1 MPDVRIKDTFLNALD
16 RLREVSEEIEGDSR
30 FIERAA
36 DYRAEIADFRVLIPL
51 VGSFN
56 AGKTSLVNAWL
67 ERPEG
72 AGLPTDI
79 VPQTA
84 LATEI
89 HLTDSAAAEGVELY
103 GKDDRLLRRIDLA
116 EFQRV
121 EKQTLTT
128 GDLAADYAKATV
140 RAPTWDAKE
149 WSDWKVL
156 VDMPGLDSGLRTH
169 NAAIQ
174 RYLPLGSYFILVVD
188 VEHGALR
195 ASEIGQL
202 HEFFEREVEF
212 VVLVNKIDKKRN
224 AVAEVLEHVKQQV
237 RQALGKSVEVL
248 PVSAHAPDVTA
259 LRKVID
265 DVDFERALRNFRR
278 VPILELFNDTI
289 ASLHT
294 RYSALNVSSAERER
308 TVAELEEE
316 QQALEEKLRD
326 DEKEVH
332 RRYSDQAVDRIVRSA
347 RNAIRDHA
355 GSLAQTLQSGGRQ
368 AYKSEINELVR
379 RTLNQVTGK
388 ELRATLEWIDERYSA
403 DLGRIDARH
412 QQFLL
417 TGDDGGDSEPRMTP
431 NPELLSAFAGRV
443 RGAAEASARAF
454 DQGRQRVA
462 GATTAYTATT
472 GILAA
477 ATSVVAPWL
486 EVVIIAL
493 PTIFNWLSRKAEEQ
507 RREQQLQSQMKQL
520 QSEISSKVASGV
532 ASELRERVAVD
543 FASKTKEMIEELRRR
558 VQGKIDQIKAD
569 IDKSRDEIENQRRE
583 VEQSKDRLRSAI
595 SQLTEARQS
604 IAEI

>member
-36 DYRAEIADFRVLIPL
+36 DYRAEIADFRVLIPV

-128 GDLAADYAKATV
+128 GDLAAEYAKATV
-140 RAPTWDAKE
+140 RAPTRDAEE

-188 VEHGALR
+188 MEHGALR

-202 HEFFEREVEF
+202 REFFEREVEF
-212 VVLVNKIDKKRN
+212 TVLVNKIDKKRY

-278 VPILELFNDTI
+278 VPILELFCDTI

-332 RRYSDQAVDRIVRSA
+332 SRYSEQAVDRIVRSA

-355 GSLAQTLQSGGRQ
+355 GSLAQTFQSGGRQ
-368 AYKSEINELVR
+368 AYESEINELVR

-417 TGDDGGDSEPRMTP
+417 TGEDGGDSEPRMTP
-431 NPELLSAFAGRV
+431 NPELLSDFAGRV

-507 RREQQLQSQMKQL
+507 QL
-520 QSEISSKVASGV
+520 QSEISSKVASVV
-532 ASELRERVAVD
+532 ASELRDRVAAD

-604 IAEI
+604 IAEM

>member
-36 DYRAEIADFRVLIPL
+36 DYRAEIADFRVLIPV

-72 AGLPTDI
+72 GLPTDI

-128 GDLAADYAKATV
+128 GDLAAEYAKATV
-140 RAPTWDAKE
+140 RAPTRDAEE

-188 VEHGALR
+188 MEHGALR

-202 HEFFEREVEF
+202 REFFEREVEF
-212 VVLVNKIDKKRN
+212 TVLVNKIDKKRN

-332 RRYSDQAVDRIVRSA
+332 SRYSEQAVDRIVRSA

-355 GSLAQTLQSGGRQ
+355 GSLAQTFQSGGRQ
-368 AYKSEINELVR
+368 AYESEINELVR

-417 TGDDGGDSEPRMTP
+417 TGEDGGDSEPRMTP
-431 NPELLSAFAGRV
+431 NPELLSDFAGRV

-507 RREQQLQSQMKQL
+507 QL
-520 QSEISSKVASGV
+520 QSEISSKVASVV
-532 ASELRERVAVD
+532 ASELRDRVAAD

>member
-36 DYRAEIADFRVLIPL
+36 DYRAEIADFRVLIPV

-128 GDLAADYAKATV
+128 GDLAAEYAKATV
-140 RAPTWDAKE
+140 RAPTRDAEE

-188 VEHGALR
+188 MEHGALR

-202 HEFFEREVEF
+202 REFFEREVEF
-212 VVLVNKIDKKRN
+212 TVLVNKIDKKRN

-265 DVDFERALRNFRR
+265 HVDFERALRNFRR

-332 RRYSDQAVDRIVRSA
+332 SRYSEQAVDRIVRSA

-368 AYKSEINELVR
+368 AYESEINELVR

-417 TGDDGGDSEPRMTP
+417 TGEDGGDSEPRMTP
-431 NPELLSAFAGRV
+431 NPELSALAGRV
-443 RGAAEASARAF
+443 RGAVEASARAF

-507 RREQQLQSQMKQL
+507 QLQSQMKQL
-520 QSEISSKVASGV
+520 QSEISSRVSSGV
-532 ASELRERVAVD
+532 ASELRERVAAD

>member
-36 DYRAEIADFRVLIPL
+36 DYRAEIADFRVLIPV

-128 GDLAADYAKATV
+128 GDLAAEYAKATV
-140 RAPTWDAKE
+140 RAPTRDAEE

-188 VEHGALR
+188 MEHGALR

-202 HEFFEREVEF
+202 REFFEREVEF
-212 VVLVNKIDKKRN
+212 TVLVNKIDKKRY

-332 RRYSDQAVDRIVRSA
+332 SRYSEQAVDRIVRSA

-355 GSLAQTLQSGGRQ
+355 GSLAQTFQSGGRQ
-368 AYKSEINELVR
+368 AYESEINELVR

-417 TGDDGGDSEPRMTP
+417 TGEDGGDSEPRMTP
-431 NPELLSAFAGRV
+431 NPELLSDFAGRV

-507 RREQQLQSQMKQL
+507 QL
-520 QSEISSKVASGV
+520 QSEISSKVASVV
-532 ASELRERVAVD
+532 ASELRDRVAAD

-583 VEQSKDRLRSAI
+583 VEQSKHRLRSAI